1 MMTSFDIM
9 DAQRYNTIMR
19 VTNGITFS
27 FNMSCKIV
35 GGRTRLMQ
43 LIEQGHIRA
52 DKGNVNAQNG
62 KWLCN
67 ASDVLK
73 YAKIKHSK
81 KIQS

>member
-1 MMTSFDIM
+1 
-9 DAQRYNTIMR
+9 MR

-35 GGRTRLMQ
+35 GGRGRLTK
-43 LIEQGHIRA
+43 LLEQGHIRA
-52 DKGNVNAQNG
+52 EKGNVNAQNG

-81 KIQS
+81 KIQA